1 MLLLNQILRE
11 GLYTETH
18 YKTNKYM
25 KDDMFMALALEDL
38 VKDPVIRQVFGMKL
52 LTDDNKSND
61 LLGLFM
67 LDTEGVMPKT
77 PEVNNMF
84 IN

>member
-1 MLLLNQILRE
+1 
-11 GLYTETH
+11 
-18 YKTNKYM
+18 M
-25 KDDMFMALALEDL
+25 KDDMFLALALEDL

-52 LTDDNKSND
+52 LTDDNKSDDNKSND
-61 LLGLFM
+61 MLGLFM

-77 PEVNNMF
+77 PEMNSMF

>member
-1 MLLLNQILRE
+1 
-11 GLYTETH
+11 
-18 YKTNKYM
+18 M
-25 KDDMFMALALEDL
+25 KDDMFLALALEDL

-52 LTDDNKSND
+52 LTDDKKSND

-77 PEVNNMF
+77 PEMNNMF
-84 IN
+84 INE

>member
-1 MLLLNQILRE
+1 MPLLNPTPKE
-11 GLYTETH
+11 GSYTEMD
-18 YKTNKYM
+18 YKTNKDM

-52 LTDDNKSND
+52 LTDDDKSND

-77 PEVNNMF
+77 PEMNSMF

>member
-1 MLLLNQILRE
+1 
-11 GLYTETH
+11 
-18 YKTNKYM
+18 M
-25 KDDMFMALALEDL
+25 KDDMFLALALDDL

-52 LTDDNKSND
+52 LTDNNKSND

-77 PEVNNMF
+77 PEMNNKF
-84 IN
+84 INE